1 MTADKPHRSDLE
13 AGAENR
19 QVPPPERDGAG
30 NPGGDSPT
38 RQSDPLLGEGVARDP
53 RTTPLNDHRPG
64 QGDQQPP
71 RAEGGPEGAAEPGS
85 GAPDGPEAGD
95 RKDGERPKRKQQGA
109 LAMIRETT
117 VLIVLAIL
125 LAVLFKTFLVQAF
138 YIPSGSMEP
147 TLNIS
152 DRVLVEK
159 VSYRMR
165 PVRDGDVIV
174 FVHDLPGQTP
184 EPSNVVVRFFSSLGQ
199 AVGVAPPSDRD
210 FIKRVVGTPGD
221 RITCQQGKLV
231 RNGKVVPE
239 PYLAPGTTTENCT
252 PTTVPN
258 GKLYVMGDNR
268 NNSED
273 SRTFGPVDRS
283 SVVGRAFVR
292 IWPLSHLGWLRPDR

>member
-1 MTADKPHRSDLE
+1 MTAEKPHRSDLE
-13 AGAENR
+13 ADAENR
-19 QVPPPERDGAG
+19 QVPQPQRDGAG
-30 NPGGDSPT
+30 NPAGEASTRQVDPLRGEAVTGDSQAAT
-38 RQSDPLLGEGVARDP
+38 MSGSQHV
-53 RTTPLNDHRPG
+53 

-71 RAEGGPEGAAEPGS
+71 ADEGGPGGAG
-85 GAPDGPEAGD
+85 GLGGGD
-95 RKDGERPKRKQQGA
+95 QDGERPKRKQQGA
-109 LAMIRETT
+109 LAMIRETSI
-117 VLIVLAIL
+117 LIVLAIL

-147 TLNIS
+147 TLNVS

-159 VSYRMR
+159 VSYRIR

-174 FVHDLPGQTP
+174 FVHDLPGQRP
-184 EPSNVVVRFFSSLGQ
+184 EPSNLIVRFFSSLGQ

-221 RITCQQGKLV
+221 RITCEQGKLV
-231 RNGKVVPE
+231 RNGRVVPE

-252 PTTVPN
+252 PTTVPK

-292 IWPLSHLGWLRPDR
+292 IWPLSHLGFLRRDR

>member
-1 MTADKPHRSDLE
+1 MTADKPHRSDLD
-13 AGAENR
+13 ADAETR
-19 QVPPPERDGAG
+19 QVPKPQGDGAG
-30 NPGGDSPT
+30 SPGGEAST
-38 RQSDPLLGEGVARDP
+38 RQVDPLRGEATTGDAQ
-53 RTTPLNDHRPG
+53 TTPVSDRQPG
-64 QGDQQPP
+64 QPGDGDQQPP
-71 RAEGGPEGAAEPGS
+71 SAEGGAGGAGGPG
-85 GAPDGPEAGD
+85 GGGD
-95 RKDGERPKRKQQGA
+95 RDGERPKRKQQGA

-117 VLIVLAIL
+117 ILIVLAIL

-147 TLNIS
+147 TLNVS

-174 FVHDLPGQTP
+174 FVHDLPGQKP
-184 EPSNVVVRFFSSLGQ
+184 EPSNLIVRFFSSLGQ

-221 RITCQQGKLV
+221 RIACEQGKLV
-231 RNGKVVPE
+231 RNGRVVPE

-252 PTTVPN
+252 PTTVPR
-258 GKLYVMGDNR
+258 GKLFVMGDNR

-273 SRTFGPVDRS
+273 SRTFGPVDRPT
-283 SVVGRAFVR
+283 VVGRAFVR
-292 IWPLSHLGWLRPDR
+292 IWPLSHLGWLRRDR